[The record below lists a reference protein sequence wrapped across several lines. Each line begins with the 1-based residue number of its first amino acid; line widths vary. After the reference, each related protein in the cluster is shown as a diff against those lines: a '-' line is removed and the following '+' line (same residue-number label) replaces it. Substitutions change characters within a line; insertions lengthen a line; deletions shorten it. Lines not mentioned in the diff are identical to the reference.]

1 MSMECNTGV
10 DHLSA
15 ALISRVGDLIERM
28 LAESLQ
34 TGMTGDSLSMAGD
47 IG

>member
-15 ALISRVGDLIERM
+15 ALISRVERM